1 MSVEHAAAR
10 GKGEALPGRPS
21 LTLDTAPDVLT
32 VEQTAA
38 VLRIGRNQAYDAIR
52 RGQLFAVRIG
62 RSWRIPKAAL
72 IRLLEDSEAAKPS

>member
-1 MSVEHAAAR
+1 MSLEPVPRRRKASAV
-10 GKGEALPGRPS
+10 GRPPS
-21 LTLDTAPDVLT
+21 FTLDTAPDVLT

-38 VLRIGRNQAYDAIR
+38 LLCIGRNQAYDAIR

-72 IRLLEDSEAAKPS
+72 VRFLDDSEPAGRT

>member
-1 MSVEHAAAR
+1 MSVEHVATQ
-10 GKGEALPGRPS
+10 GNVEALRRRPS

-62 RSWRIPKAAL
+62 RSWRVPKAAL
-72 IRLLEDSEAAKPS
+72 VRFLEDSEAAETS